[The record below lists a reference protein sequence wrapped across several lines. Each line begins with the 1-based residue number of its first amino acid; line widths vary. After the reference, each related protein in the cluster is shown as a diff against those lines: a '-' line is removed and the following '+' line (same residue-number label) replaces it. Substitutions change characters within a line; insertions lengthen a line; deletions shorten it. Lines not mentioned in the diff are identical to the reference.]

1 MTDAEALARKAA
13 ELLPGG
19 AGLPA
24 AADLDL
30 AWPDA
35 PPLLAIAAAYY
46 AHPAVRAAL
55 GYPGP
60 RAIALPALPDARD
73 AELEP
78 LLDRVRARGPIYRD
92 TSPSSS
98 TTASQ

>member
-1 MTDAEALARKAA
+1 VSEAELPPRLASLLQRALEALATGEPLEGEVRDAV
-13 ELLPGG
+13 LLVVADRYYG
-19 AGLPA
+19 APE
-24 AADLDL
+24 
-30 AWPDA
+30 
-35 PPLLAIAAAYY
+35 
-46 AHPAVRAAL
+46 VRAAL

-60 RAIALPALPDARD
+60 RAIPMPPLPDARD

-78 LLDRVRARGPIYRD
+78 LLQRVRDRGPIYRD

>member
-1 MTDAEALARKAA
+1 MTDLEALV
-13 ELLPGG
+13 
-19 AGLPA
+19 
-24 AADLDL
+24 
-30 AWPDA
+30 
-35 PPLLAIAAAYY
+35 
-46 AHPAVRAAL
+46 AHYERPEVRAAL

-60 RAIALPALPDARD
+60 QAVPLPRLPDARD

-78 LLDRVRARGPIYRD
+78 MLERVRARGPIYRD